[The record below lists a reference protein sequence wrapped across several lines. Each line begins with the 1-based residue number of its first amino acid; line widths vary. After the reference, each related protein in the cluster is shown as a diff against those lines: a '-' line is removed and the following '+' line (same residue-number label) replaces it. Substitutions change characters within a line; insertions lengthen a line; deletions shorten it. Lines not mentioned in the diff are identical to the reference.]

1 MKKLSN
7 KSLESMSFSVS
18 TGFSNL

>member
-7 KSLESMSFSVS
+7 RSLESTSFSVS